1 MRIAVLEDD
10 DPQLEQTCSVVRSM
24 GHDCVPFSK
33 GQELLKV
40 LHRDNFDMLLLDW
53 DVPDLSGLEILK
65 WIRETSTEHVPVVF
79 ITSHV
84 QERDLVHA
92 LGQGADDYLTKPVR
106 IAELKARVQ
115 ALLRRAYPAQ
125 QQRVYVFGDF
135 TIDRG
140 QSSVSKNGERME
152 LKHKEVEL
160 AYALF
165 ANMGRLLSRQ
175 YLLETVWGQLA
186 ETNSRSLN
194 THISR
199 IRMVLGLRPENGF
212 RLTSVYAV
220 GYRLEALANGSQNG
234 AQAMPLPGGA

>member
-10 DPQLEQTCSVVRSM
+10 GPQLEQTCSVVRSM
-24 GHDCVPFSK
+24 GHDCVPFLR

-40 LHRDNFDMLLLDW
+40 LRRDNFDMLLLDW

-65 WIRETSTEHVPVVF
+65 WVRETSTEHVPVLF
-79 ITSHV
+79 ITGHV
-84 QERDLVHA
+84 QERDIVHA

-106 IAELKARVQ
+106 ISELRARVQ

-125 QQRVYVFGDF
+125 QQRVYKFGNF
-135 TIDRG
+135 TFDR
-140 QSSVSKNGERME
+140 SEPSVSRNGERIE
-152 LKHKEVEL
+152 LKHKEIEL
-160 AYALF
+160 AFALF
-165 ANMGRLLSRQ
+165 SNMGRLLSRQ
-175 YLLETVWGQLA
+175 YLLETVWGQVA

-199 IRMVLGLRPENGF
+199 VRMVLGLRPENGF

-220 GYRLEALANGSQNG
+220 GYRLEVLAQDSHDGSHV
-234 AQAMPLPGGA
+234 LPSSDVT